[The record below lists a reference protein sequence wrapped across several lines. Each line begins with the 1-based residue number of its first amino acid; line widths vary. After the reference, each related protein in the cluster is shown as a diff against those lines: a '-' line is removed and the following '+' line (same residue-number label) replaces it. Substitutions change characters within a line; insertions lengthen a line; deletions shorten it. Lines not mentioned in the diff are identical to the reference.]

1 MAAPFNCR
9 IFTYR
14 GIVQIQQR
22 LVKQFNSDSVF
33 VLDEPYI
40 SSQVLA
46 VPGGGGAVSSTV
58 FALPDDSQI
67 LRIEVPDGQQIRYEI
82 NPNGPLASNA
92 RVAGNTSPRLS
103 GFDNFAWGKGYSLSC
118 CDASAFL

>member
-1 MAAPFNCR
+1 MSFNVR

-14 GIVQIQQR
+14 GTRQIHQV
-22 LVKQFNSDSVF
+22 LVKQYNADSVF

-40 SSQVLA
+40 ASQLLV
-46 VPGGGGAVSSTV
+46 VNGATPVSSAPVANDGST
-58 FALPDDSQI
+58 L

-82 NPNGPLASNA
+82 NPNGPTASNA

-103 GFDNFAWGKGYSLSC
+103 GFDNFQWGAGYSISIV
-118 CDASAFL
+118 DAASFL

>member
-1 MAAPFNCR
+1 MAFNVR

-22 LVKQFNSDSVF
+22 LVKQYNADSVF

-40 SSQVLA
+40 ASQVLP
-46 VPGGGGAVSSTV
+46 VPGGGGAVASAV
-58 FALPDDSQI
+58 FAAPDNSQI

-82 NPNGPLASNA
+82 NPNGPTASNA
-92 RVAGNTSPRLS
+92 RVAGNSSPRLS
-103 GFDNFAWGKGYSLSC
+103 GFDQFLWAPGYSISV
-118 CDASAFL
+118 CDAATFL